1 MLKEARPVHTR
12 TKLSLL
18 PACPRP
24 RPFWTRQ
31 EPTDHQVGRLG
42 SFSRAEPG
50 RMGNANL
57 RPWCQ
62 TFPPRGLS
70 LRVTW
75 WPWEGAGWGRGVSGP
90 LPQARACPDLR
101 HSCASVSDTQPPAPW
116 HVQNPTQSLPKSG
129 PQKASPI
136 PARPSQVVIPTA
148 PFTLWH
154 NPSLN
159 PTDLPSK
166 HHWAPSPSLQN
177 PDPQALARTS
187 QPPPGSPQ
195 SHSGSF
201 QSVLP

>member
-1 MLKEARPVHTR
+1 MLKETRPVHTS

-50 RMGNANL
+50 RMGDANL

-75 WPWEGAGWGRGVSGP
+75 WPWEGAGWGRGVRGS
-90 LPQARACPDLR
+90 LPQARARSELR
-101 HSCASVSDTQPPAPW
+101 HSRASVSSTQPPHQPLGMSR
-116 HVQNPTQSLPKSG
+116 TQPRVSPNLGPRRLHPFQLDLPKSS
-129 PQKASPI
+129 SP
-136 PARPSQVVIPTA
+136 
-148 PFTLWH
+148 L
-154 NPSLN
+154 L
-159 PTDLPSK
+159 L
-166 HHWAPSPSLQN
+166 
-177 PDPQALARTS
+177 
-187 QPPPGSPQ
+187 
-195 SHSGSF
+195 SHSGTIH
-201 QSVLP
+201 L